1 MTSFQLEDGDGTE
14 VAVSDGKEVKF
25 VEGTG
30 IDINWTD
37 TSTGSDGDPYDLTFT
52 NTGVTSIVAGSNI
65 SIDSSTGAVTIT
77 GTDTNTTY
85 SAGTNISLSGTTFNV
100 DDAFLK
106 NDANDTTSG
115 TITAGGFTTS
125 GSITLGGH
133 SFNDIDIGS
142 EFVDTDDHLMSSGA
156 IKEKI
161 EDYGYTTNTGDIT
174 GVTAGVGL
182 SGGGSSGGV
191 TLTLDMSELTDMT
204 ADVNSSQDELIILDN
219 GADRR
224 KLISEIPL
232 SAFNNDSGFTT
243 TSGDITAVTAGTNC
257 SGGGSSGSVTINV
270 DDAFLI
276 NSGNDTTSGTITAAG
291 FTTSGSITLGGH
303 SFNDI
308 DIGSEFTDADDHLM
322 SAGAIKEKIEDY
334 GYTTS
339 SGDITGVTAGNGLT
353 GGGSSGG
360 VTLTVGA
367 GTGVTVNSGN
377 VAIGQAV
384 GTSSDVTFADIT
396 ATTGLYVGNG
406 TATHTQD
413 EIIAEGNITAYY
425 SDARLKDF
433 EGKIPNAL
441 DKVSELNGYYF
452 KQNDKGNEFLPQYAD
467 RKQVGVSAQEVEKV
481 MPEVVVEAAI
491 GEGYK
496 SVHYDK
502 LVPLLIEAIKELK
515 AEIKEL
521 KKNSH
526 PPKCLEDME
535 GYEDMLE
542 RVMNLEDGVYKD

>member
-1 MTSFQLEDGDGTE
+1 
-14 VAVSDGKEVKF
+14 
-25 VEGTG
+25 
-30 IDINWTD
+30 
-37 TSTGSDGDPYDLTFT
+37 
-52 NTGVTSIVAGSNI
+52 
-65 SIDSSTGAVTIT
+65 
-77 GTDTNTTY
+77 
-85 SAGTNISLSGTTFNV
+85 
-100 DDAFLK
+100 
-106 NDANDTTSG
+106 
-115 TITAGGFTTS
+115 
-125 GSITLGGH
+125 
-133 SFNDIDIGS
+133 
-142 EFVDTDDHLMSSGA
+142 
-156 IKEKI
+156 
-161 EDYGYTTNTGDIT
+161 
-174 GVTAGVGL
+174 
-182 SGGGSSGGV
+182 
-191 TLTLDMSELTDMT
+191 
-204 ADVNSSQDELIILDN
+204 
-219 GADRR
+219 
-224 KLISEIPL
+224 
-232 SAFNNDSGFTT
+232 
-243 TSGDITAVTAGTNC
+243 
-257 SGGGSSGSVTINV
+257 
-270 DDAFLI
+270 
-276 NSGNDTTSGTITAAG
+276 
-291 FTTSGSITLGGH
+291 
-303 SFNDI
+303 
-308 DIGSEFTDADDHLM
+308 M

-367 GTGVTVNSGN
+367 GTGVTVNSGD

-384 GTSSDVTFADIT
+384 GTSSDVQFADIDGVEIT
-396 ATTGLYVGNG
+396 ASKGLYVGNG
-406 TATHTQD
+406 TASFGQD
-413 EIIAEGNITAYY
+413 EIRAEGNITAYY

-502 LVPLLIEAIKELK
+502 LVPLLIEAIKELQE
-515 AEIKEL
+515 EIKEL